1 MPDEPNT
8 KADARGPAIY
18 EIRIEG
24 HLGRQWE
31 DWFDGMT
38 IVTDTCG
45 NTVLTGRV
53 VDQAALY
60 SLLRKIR
67 DLGKPLLSVT
77 RVEPE

>member
-1 MPDEPNT
+1 
-8 KADARGPAIY
+8 
-18 EIRIEG
+18 
-24 HLGRQWE
+24 
-31 DWFDGMT
+31 MT

-60 SLLRKIR
+60 SLLRKMR